1 MLTYQLENKNKYW
14 SLYSRIRGDILSGK
28 LRGGERLPSKRALAE
43 NLCVSIITVQTAY
56 EHSRL
61 SAFTPARY

>member
-28 LRGGERLPSKRALAE
+28 LRGGERLPSKRALA
-43 NLCVSIITVQTAY
+43 
-56 EHSRL
+56 
-61 SAFTPARY
+61 